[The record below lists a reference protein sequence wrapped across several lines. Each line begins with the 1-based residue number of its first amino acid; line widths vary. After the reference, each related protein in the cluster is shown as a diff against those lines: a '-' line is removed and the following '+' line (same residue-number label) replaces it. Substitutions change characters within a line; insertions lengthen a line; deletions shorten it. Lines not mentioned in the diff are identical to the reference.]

1 MIYALTKKYLF
12 LNNNCNQVLSRRP
25 ENIMNLLST
34 LIILLAGSFFIW
46 AVVAFNLLVR
56 DKNRVLAAW
65 SDIDVQLKRRH
76 DLLEKLIEAVKQ
88 YQAYER
94 AVMENVTALRTHAES
109 TANPG
114 EKARLETEIGK
125 HIRRLVLVAENYPEL
140 KASDNFLNLQQN
152 ISDVESQIQFAR
164 RYYNGA
170 VRNLNTRIDSFP
182 DMLIARLFH
191 FKYREYFDLDNN
203 KND

>member
-1 MIYALTKKYLF
+1 
-12 LNNNCNQVLSRRP
+12 
-25 ENIMNLLST
+25 MNLLST
-34 LIILLAGSFFIW
+34 LVILLAGSFFVW
-46 AVVAFNLLVR
+46 AIIAFNLLVR

-94 AVMENVTALRTHAES
+94 AVMENVTALRSHAES
-109 TANPG
+109 ATGPA
-114 EKARLETEIGK
+114 EKAKLETEIGR
-125 HIRRLVLVAENYPEL
+125 HIRQLVLVAENYPEL
-140 KASDNFLNLQQN
+140 KSSANFLNLQEN
-152 ISDVESQIQFAR
+152 ISDAESQIQFAR

-182 DMLIARLFH
+182 DLLIARLFH
-191 FKYREYFDLDNN
+191 FRYREYFDLDNK

>member
-1 MIYALTKKYLF
+1 
-12 LNNNCNQVLSRRP
+12 
-25 ENIMNLLST
+25 MNLLST
-34 LIILLAGSFFIW
+34 LVLVLIGSLLLW
-46 AVVAFNLLVR
+46 AIVAFNLLVR

-76 DLLEKLIEAVKQ
+76 DLLEKLIESVKQ

-109 TANPG
+109 AANLG

-125 HIRRLVLVAENYPEL
+125 RIRQLVLVAENYPEL
-140 KASDNFLNLQQN
+140 KSSANFLDLQRN

-164 RYYNGA
+164 RFYNGA

-182 DMLIARLFH
+182 DMLIARLFR
-191 FKYREYFDLDNN
+191 FKYRDYFDLDDD
-203 KND
+203 KSD

>member
-1 MIYALTKKYLF
+1 
-12 LNNNCNQVLSRRP
+12 
-25 ENIMNLLST
+25 MNLLSS
-34 LIILLAGSFFIW
+34 LIILLTSSFFIW

-109 TANPG
+109 AVGPA
-114 EKARLETEIGK
+114 EKARLETEIGR
-125 HIRRLVLVAENYPEL
+125 HIRQLVLVAENYPEL
-140 KASDNFLNLQQN
+140 KSSTNFLNLQQN
-152 ISDVESQIQFAR
+152 ISDAESQIQFAR

-182 DMLIARLFH
+182 DMLIARLFQ
-191 FKYREYFDLDNN
+191 FKYREYFDLDND
-203 KND
+203 KNE

>member
-1 MIYALTKKYLF
+1 
-12 LNNNCNQVLSRRP
+12 
-25 ENIMNLLST
+25 MNFLST
-34 LIILLAGSFFIW
+34 LVLFVVGSVLLW
-46 AVVAFNLLVR
+46 AIVAFNLLVR
-56 DKNRVLAAW
+56 DKNRVSAAW

-76 DLLEKLIEAVKQ
+76 DLLEKLVESVKQ

-109 TANPG
+109 TGNVA
-114 EKARLETEIGK
+114 EKAKLETEIGK
-125 HIRRLVLVAENYPEL
+125 HIRQLVLVAENYPEL
-140 KASDNFLNLQQN
+140 KASANFLNLQQN
-152 ISDVESQIQFAR
+152 ISDVESHIQFAR

-182 DMLIARLFH
+182 DMLIARLFR
-191 FKYREYFDLDNN
+191 FKYRDYFDLDGN

>member
-1 MIYALTKKYLF
+1 
-12 LNNNCNQVLSRRP
+12 
-25 ENIMNLLST
+25 MNLLST
-34 LIILLAGSFFIW
+34 LVLFLIGGGGLW
-46 AVVAFNLLVR
+46 AMVAFNLLVR
-56 DKNRVLAAW
+56 DKNRVAAAW

-114 EKARLETEIGK
+114 EKARLEAEIGK
-125 HIRRLVLVAENYPEL
+125 HIRQLVLVAENYPEL
-140 KASDNFLNLQQN
+140 KSSTNFLNLQQN
-152 ISDVESQIQFAR
+152 ISDAESQIQFAR

-182 DMLIARLFH
+182 DMLIAQLFH